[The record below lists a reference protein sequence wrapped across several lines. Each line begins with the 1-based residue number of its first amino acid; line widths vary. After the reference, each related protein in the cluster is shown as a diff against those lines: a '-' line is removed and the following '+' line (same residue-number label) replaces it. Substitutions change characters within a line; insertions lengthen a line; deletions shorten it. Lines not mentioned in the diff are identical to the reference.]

1 MANRDELAIIRGARA
16 GQAASQLALGKL
28 YLFGSAGLPQ
38 NHLTALHWLD
48 RAARQNVDEAWLLIG
63 EHISYEC
70 VSQSGQPL
78 AFYDWYERSF
88 ARGNAHAALV
98 FAQLV
103 LQDTA
108 VVSPQQKA
116 RALQALASSAQAGL
130 PQAQWLLAQQH
141 AANDEALPGG
151 VARQPSL
158 QADASENW
166 ALRAA
171 SGGVAEARHALMD
184 TAWEAGD
191 WVEYVRWALPLAR
204 DLLRQ
209 VDSRERDLQ
218 ISRDQVVLLV
228 RCAQALAR
236 GNQAGATLD
245 GLALP
250 LDEAPRFWELAAQL
264 NDRHAQLWLGLWFAR
279 MNAAGERVHDVAGTA
294 NFKKAIR
301 WLTLAG
307 EQGLAEAWFA
317 LSRIYLK
324 PEFSQRSVS
333 DAQVRLERAA
343 ELGHAGAQLEIG
355 SNAWRNRREDEANEV
370 KALYWLQK
378 AATQGVH
385 LARTMLEKIAPA
397 SKSLPWAL
405 TAARLLTR
413 EMINSYPFLSV
424 RIELA
429 VTFALTRAEA
439 LLLDIKQAD
448 HGHCLVIDIRAHYGR
463 SKRRLILVHTALERE
478 LLDRVA
484 RLFVDVDSGPSGPEG
499 NYRQRLY
506 RLKTLLPQLDLAQAA

>member
-48 RAARQNVDEAWLLIG
+48 RAARQNVEEAWLLVG
-63 EHISYEC
+63 EHIAYDC
-70 VSQSGQPL
+70 ISQSGQPL

-88 ARGNAHAALV
+88 MYGNAHAALV

-103 LQDTA
+103 LGQDEA
-108 VVSPQQKA
+108 AISPQQKA
-116 RALQALASSAQAGL
+116 RAMQALSMSAQAGL

-141 AANDEALPGG
+141 AVAND
-151 VARQPSL
+151 VASQDTAPQ
-158 QADASENW
+158 QANAMENW
-166 ALRAA
+166 TLRAA
-171 SGGVAEARHALMD
+171 SSGVAEARHALMD
-184 TAWEAGD
+184 AAWEAGD
-191 WVEYVRWALPLAR
+191 WADYVRWALPLAR
-204 DLLRQ
+204 ELLRQ
-209 VDSRERDLQ
+209 VDSREADLQ
-218 ISRDQVVLLV
+218 ISRDQVSLLV
-228 RCAQALAR
+228 RCAQALAY
-236 GNQAGATLD
+236 GDQPGATFD
-245 GLALP
+245 AQAWP
-250 LDEAPRFWELAAQL
+250 LEEAPRLWELAAQL

-279 MNAAGERVHDVAGTA
+279 INVSGERVHNGPATA

-307 EQGLAEAWFA
+307 EQGLADAWFA

-333 DAQVRLERAA
+333 DAQLWLERAA

-378 AATQGVH
+378 AAAQGAD
-385 LARTMLEKIAPA
+385 LARTMLEKIVPA
-397 SKSLPWAL
+397 SKPLPWAL
-405 TAARLLTR
+405 TATRMLTR
-413 EMINSYPFLSV
+413 EMINSYPFLAARV
-424 RIELA
+424 ELA

-448 HGHCLVIDIRAHYGR
+448 QGHCLVVDIRAHYGR
-463 SKRRLILVHTALERE
+463 SKRRLILVQTALERE